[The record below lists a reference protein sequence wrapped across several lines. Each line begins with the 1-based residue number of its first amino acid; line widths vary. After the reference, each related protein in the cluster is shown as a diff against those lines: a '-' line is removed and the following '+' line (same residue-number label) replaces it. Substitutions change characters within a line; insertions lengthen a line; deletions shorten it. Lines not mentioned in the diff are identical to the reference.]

1 MDINIETYLDTSR
14 LLLPRRTVGT
24 LLVVETDSETSSIAC
39 ADPGSQS
46 PDDEIPAAAAAAV
59 TELSQASRREID
71 GSSLKLFREAA
82 SRPTTGFFG
91 DLEVNAAA
99 VKNSMVVQIN
109 QTIFSLLYPDMMM
122 RENL

>member
-1 MDINIETYLDTSR
+1 MFINIETYLDTSR

-24 LLVVETDSETSSIAC
+24 LLVVEAGLETTSIAS

-59 TELSQASRREID
+59 AALSQASRRET
-71 GSSLKLFREAA
+71 A
-82 SRPTTGFFG
+82 SRPTTGIFG

-99 VKNSMVVQIN
+99 VTNSMVVQIN

>member
-46 PDDEIPAAAAAAV
+46 PDDEIPAAAAV

-99 VKNSMVVQIN
+99 VTNSMVVQIN

>member
-46 PDDEIPAAAAAAV
+46 PDDEIPAAAAV